1 MQEVYKLC
9 HLKNNSITKIL
20 VFIGIQEVDLNE
32 LYRKD
37 PNHETFNGIFTEQ
50 ERIDYKEAD
59 IKFVDMR
66 IHLDDT
72 IETIKKKYVLSYP
85 EVKSTYYGLYLFA
98 KTESTLSTLS
108 VYRSLVQNVQS
119 TIERKRLIQ
128 FLLNIDEFD
137 LQTLTYKE
145 EYDYEDLLSL
155 DFTSRETWITTTPVG
170 QTLHAPEG
178 TYPYTHNP
186 FKVIE
191 LEAFLVEHANELLT
205 TTNQT
210 LLMHTSNVY
219 NRTLYVCH
227 VEDVLDYATNHS
239 IEAPSMI
246 SIYYPYLRD
255 KEILSLKSYQSNLE
269 QMRLETQ
276 TMIQDSV
283 WIHNIETINLFSQI
297 STSYSGED
305 FIIYAGIKS
314 GTIIIN
320 PDITYNLPLDVVF
333 KLIHSNVEAPL
344 IKFNPSRKQ
353 ENIYRLYANKI
364 ATDGR
369 HIPYLSKSTI
379 FKLMKQMAGEKQVSV
394 FIQSGEDTMI
404 LSFFD
409 TGRLEISVDF
419 NHVKP
424 LDDMNTIIA
433 THCNPIIEMVSNY
446 LEQRGYTMR
455 IFEDV
460 YKSYVGIENVQ
471 YRIETTL
478 TKKMRLKPFISCI
491 SSVFNVMGEDEN
503 GTVLRL
509 KKVEHYNEMDS
520 KEAYI
525 VESLNAGVRDVELIK
540 GLIDN
545 FQIKSEEDARGLLVE
560 FVSRQQVVQEAFKN
574 KRFKIKN
581 NPGFL
586 TRMNVEKYTNRLI
599 TNVDGINHIGYFNT
613 IPKYIQALIIMSQGI
628 QNPEFTSSIDTLCK
642 KGPSTSESIT
652 EDLIAP
658 VEEPNFVSAIVFNPT
673 YDASTE
679 PKSNGLLQ
687 MLLGD
692 SDDENTTDEE
702 DDTGG
707 VPTPE
712 TDDLMKDITGMNLSN
727 PNPFSHRLSKRESKL
742 FLTSVG
748 PGYSSYSRSC
758 PSSNRRQ
765 PVILTQSE
773 KDRIDKEHP
782 GSYEHVV
789 SYQSSKDTPKYY
801 YICPRYWSLKDGV
814 SLTQSDVD
822 SRKYGEVIPKK
833 AKEITG
839 NKHIYE
845 FDSSYHRNEKG
856 VYEHTNP
863 GFMKPSKHPDGKCM
877 PCCFKGWDVPA
888 QVKLRQTCE
897 GDDQP
902 VKEVKKKLKLKAIEP
917 EVEKF
922 DEYVKGPEKFPLENG
937 RIGYLPV
944 QIQQFLH
951 IDNKQCQISQINTNV
966 KPNTPCI
973 VRLGVEKSV
982 NQSFIAAIACIY
994 SEMLPDKPVPT
1005 ILQMKVILMDALD
1018 LDVFLTLQNG
1028 NLITIFN
1035 DDKEVNLDNYK
1046 DTSIYKKINTH
1057 IPEELSLLKKI
1068 ISSYENFKRYLND
1081 PDIEIGYEYLWDL
1094 ICFNNDK
1101 LFDKGLN
1108 LVILETKDDDLTG
1121 NVGVI
1126 CPTNHYSMSFF
1137 DVNKKTAILIKR
1149 DNIYEPIVTYEDK
1162 IKQYVIIRRF
1172 SIKYKGI
1179 LPELKLFLDTIKSS
1193 LQDKCT
1199 PLPSRPRVYKF
1210 KKNILFHE
1218 MVHVLKLKKYIIH
1231 SQILNYNG
1239 KVIGLDISKGDLR
1252 GMIPVFPSAMDLSI
1266 SEIQWIDQYKGYS
1279 YKDTLNLLNSVYKE
1293 TKRHIPSAPVIK
1305 VIDDDLIVGIITQ
1318 TNQFVPIN
1326 PPTQDVYGK
1335 DLEILRDID
1344 YLDTDKVV
1352 MQDNTMDEDRIRYIH
1367 RIQLETGFFNTFR
1380 NMVRMQLGMP
1390 KHYKIRNEIE
1400 GIVTDEDKS
1409 YYTKL
1414 REIETKL
1421 HSMTDALVQFIDMD
1435 ETLLQTVDTVIHCNT
1450 LSKSKCSSQPYCL
1463 SKENS
1468 CVLLIPKQNLIT
1480 DIDNSK
1486 MYYGRMTDEIVRYSR
1501 IRSFLFEPTVFLNF
1515 SDVKYNLRDD
1525 EVILVQSLLTQEYF
1539 DDLIPRNHNPYIQ
1552 TTTYE
1557 TTDPLDSERYTHVI
1571 MPTAKSNP
1579 VTCPPPKLM
1588 TLSSKWKRKFP
1599 HESMEL
1605 KFSNDSNICSFDIL
1619 LTILQ
1624 DYDTEVKL
1632 TISDI
1637 RSVLADEYSIL
1648 FEKYS
1653 TTILSIMRTQGKSLM
1668 AHQLNIGRLEIT
1680 DLIVSEHYFITPM
1693 DIWVISRRFLLP
1705 IVLYTSTL
1713 FNENKKNILLYNVS
1727 KTNHYYFIKVPAMKQ
1742 GYIPEYKLL
1751 VYKSK
1756 SLINVASL
1764 TDLRQEITL
1773 QNNSE
1778 DLLVDYLEHYKPK
1791 RKTILVIDR
1800 P

>member
-20 VFIGIQEVDLNE
+20 VFIGTQEVDLNE

-37 PNHETFNGIFTEQ
+37 PTHETFDDIFTEQ
-50 ERIDYKEAD
+50 ERIDYKMAD
-59 IKFVDMR
+59 IQFVYMY

-72 IETIKKKYVLSYP
+72 IETIKKKYILSYP
-85 EVKSTYYGLYLFA
+85 EFKSTYYSLYLFS
-98 KTESTLSTLS
+98 KTETKLSTVS
-108 VYRSLVQNVQS
+108 IYRSLVQNVQS
-119 TIERKRLIQ
+119 TIERNRLIQ
-128 FLLNIDEFD
+128 FLLNIDDFD
-137 LQTLTYKE
+137 VQTLTYKE

-155 DFTSRETWITTTPVG
+155 NFTSRDTWLTTIPIG
-170 QTLHAPEG
+170 QTLHATED
-178 TYPYTHNP
+178 TYPYTYNP
-186 FKVIE
+186 FNVIE
-191 LEAFLVEHANELLT
+191 LETFLVQHANELLS

-210 LLMHTSNVY
+210 LLMHIPNIY
-219 NRTLYVCH
+219 NNTLYVCH
-227 VEDVLDYATNHS
+227 VEDVLDYAMTHS
-239 IEAPSMI
+239 IEATPMI

-269 QMRLETQ
+269 ELRLETQ
-276 TMIQDSV
+276 TMIQDRI
-283 WIHNIETINLFSQI
+283 WLHNIETIDLFTEI
-297 STSYSGED
+297 NTSYSGED
-305 FIIYAGIKS
+305 FIVYAGIKS

-320 PDITYNLPLDVVF
+320 PDITYNLPLDIVF
-333 KLIHSNVEAPL
+333 KLIHSNVEAPF

-364 ATDGR
+364 AADGR
-369 HIPYLSKSTI
+369 RIPYLTKSTI

-394 FIQSGEDTMI
+394 FIQSNEDTMI

-409 TGRLEISVDF
+409 TGRIEIEVDF
-419 NHVKP
+419 NHVKS

-446 LEQRGYTMR
+446 LEQRGYTMH
-455 IFEDV
+455 IFENV
-460 YKSYVGIENVQ
+460 YQSYVSIENVQ

-491 SSVFNVMGEDEN
+491 SSVFNIMGEDEN

-545 FQIKSEEDARGLLVE
+545 YQIKNEEDARGLLVD

-586 TRMNVEKYTNRLI
+586 TRMNVEKYTTRLI

-613 IPKYIQALIIMSQGI
+613 IPKYIQALIIMSQGT
-628 QNPEFTSSIDTLCK
+628 QNPTFNSSIDTLCK
-642 KGPSTSESIT
+642 EDPSTNESIT

-658 VEEPNFVSAIVFNPT
+658 VEEPNVVSAIVFNPT
-673 YDASTE
+673 YDDSTE

-687 MLLGD
+687 MLLD

-707 VPTPE
+707 VATPE
-712 TDDLMKDITGMNLSN
+712 TEDLMKDITGMNLSN
-727 PNPFSHRLSKRESKL
+727 PNPFSERLSKREPKL

-773 KDRIDKEHP
+773 KDIIDKEHP
-782 GSYEHVV
+782 GSYEHVI

-814 SLTQSDVD
+814 SLTQTEVD
-822 SRKYGEVIPKK
+822 SGKYGEVIPKN

-845 FDSSYHRNEKG
+845 FDSNYHRNEKG

-897 GDDQP
+897 GDKPP
-902 VKEVKKKLKLKAIEP
+902 VKEAKKKLKMKAIEP

-944 QIQQFLH
+944 TIQQFLQ

-966 KPNTPCI
+966 KPHTPCI

-1005 ILQMKVILMDALD
+1005 ILQMKVILMDALN
-1018 LDVFLTLQNG
+1018 LDVFITLQNG

-1035 DDKEVNLDNYK
+1035 DDKEINLENYK
-1046 DTSIYKKINTH
+1046 HTSIYKKINTH

-1081 PDIEIGYEYLWDL
+1081 PNIEIGYEYLWDL

-1126 CPTNHYSMSFF
+1126 CPTNQYSTSFF
-1137 DVNKKTAILIKR
+1137 DANKKTALLIKR
-1149 DNIYEPIVTYEDK
+1149 ENIYEPIVTYEDK

-1179 LPELKLFLDTIKSS
+1179 LPELKIFLDTIKSS

-1210 KKNILFHE
+1210 KRNILFHE
-1218 MVHVLKLKKYIIH
+1218 MVHILKLKKYIIH
-1231 SQILNYNG
+1231 FQILNYNG

-1252 GMIPVFPSAMDLSI
+1252 GMIPVFPSAMDLSV

-1279 YKDTLNLLNSVYKE
+1279 YKDTLNLLNIVYKE
-1293 TKRHIPSAPVIK
+1293 TKGHIPSIPVIK

-1318 TNQFVPIN
+1318 TNQFVPID
-1326 PPTQDVYGK
+1326 PPTQDVYGN

-1344 YLDTDKVV
+1344 YLDTNKVV
-1352 MQDNTMDEDRIRYIH
+1352 MQNNTMDEERIRYMH

-1380 NMVRMQLGMP
+1380 NMVRTQLGIP

-1400 GIVTDEDKS
+1400 VIVTDEDKS

-1421 HSMTDALVQFIDMD
+1421 HSMMDSLVQFIDMD
-1435 ETLLQTVDTVIHCNT
+1435 ENLLQEVNSIIHCNT

-1515 SDVKYNLRDD
+1515 SEIKYNLKED

-1557 TTDPLDSERYTHVI
+1557 TTQPLHSERYSNVIIPTTKSVHV
-1571 MPTAKSNP
+1571 S
-1579 VTCPPPKLM
+1579 CPPPKLM
-1588 TLSSKWKRKFP
+1588 TLSSKWKGKFP
-1599 HESMEL
+1599 PESMEL
-1605 KFSNDSNICSFDIL
+1605 KFSNNSNLCSFDIL

-1624 DYDTEVKL
+1624 DYNKDVIL

-1653 TTILSIMRTQGKSLM
+1653 TTILSIMRAQGKSLM
-1668 AHQLNIGRLEIT
+1668 AHQLNIGRVTIT
-1680 DLIVSEHYFITPM
+1680 DLIVSEHYFITPL
-1693 DIWVISRRFLLP
+1693 DIWVITRRFFLP

-1727 KTNHYYFIKVPAMKQ
+1727 KMNHYYFIKVPAMKQ

-1756 SLINVASL
+1756 SLIDVASL
-1764 TDLRQEITL
+1764 TELRQEITL
-1773 QNNSE
+1773 QNTSE
-1778 DLLVDYLEHYKPK
+1778 DLLVKYLEHYKPK
-1791 RKTILVIDR
+1791 RKTLLVV
-1800 P
+1800 

>member
-9 HLKNNSITKIL
+9 HLKNNYITNVL
-20 VFIGIQEVDLNE
+20 VFIGKERQDVDLNE

-37 PNHETFNGIFTEQ
+37 HTHAFFNGIFTEQ
-50 ERIDYKEAD
+50 ERADYKEAD
-59 IKFVDMR
+59 IIFVYMR

-72 IETIKKKYVLSYP
+72 IETIKKKYILSYP

-98 KTESTLSTLS
+98 KTERPMSTIS

-128 FLLNIDEFD
+128 YLLNMDDFD
-137 LQTLTYKE
+137 VQTLPYKE

-155 DFTSRETWITTTPVG
+155 DFTSRETWLTTTPVG
-170 QTLHAPEG
+170 QMLNASEG
-178 TYPYTHNP
+178 TYPYTYNP
-186 FKVIE
+186 FNVIE
-191 LEAFLVEHANELLT
+191 LEPFLVEHSNELLT
-205 TTNQT
+205 TTNQR
-210 LLMHTSNVY
+210 LLMHTTNIY

-227 VEDVLDYATNHS
+227 VEDVFDYATTHS
-239 IEAPSMI
+239 IEVTPMI

-255 KEILSLKSYQSNLE
+255 KDILSLKSYQSNLE
-269 QMRLETQ
+269 QLRLDTQ
-276 TMIQDSV
+276 TMIQDRT
-283 WIHNIETINLFSQI
+283 WLHNIETIDLLTQI
-297 STSYSGED
+297 SSSYSGED
-305 FIIYAGIKS
+305 FIVYAGIKR
-314 GTIIIN
+314 GTIILN

-333 KLIHSNVEAPL
+333 KLIHSNIEAPL

-353 ENIYRLYANKI
+353 ENIYRLYANTI

-369 HIPYLSKSTI
+369 RIPYLPKSTI

-409 TGRLEISVDF
+409 TGRLEITVDF
-419 NHVKP
+419 NEVKP
-424 LDDMNTIIA
+424 LNEMNTIIA

-446 LEQRGYTMR
+446 LQQRGYTLHM
-455 IFEDV
+455 FEDV
-460 YKSYVGIENVQ
+460 YKSHVGIENMQ

-478 TKKMRLKPFISCI
+478 TKKIRLKPFISCI
-491 SSVFNVMGEDEN
+491 SSVFNVMGEDEQ

-545 FQIKSEEDARGLLVE
+545 FQIKSEEDARGLLVD

-586 TRMNVEKYTNRLI
+586 TRMNVEKYTSRLI
-599 TNVDGINHIGYFNT
+599 TNVDGINHIGYLNT
-613 IPKYIQALIIMSQGI
+613 IPDYIQALIIMSQGI
-628 QNPEFTSSIDTLCK
+628 QSPELTSSIDTLCK
-642 KGPSTSESIT
+642 VKTSTSETRT

-679 PKSNGLLQ
+679 PNSNGLLQ

-692 SDDENTTDEE
+692 SDDENTSDEE
-702 DDTGG
+702 DTGG
-707 VPTPE
+707 APIPKT
-712 TDDLMKDITGMNLSN
+712 DLMKDITGMNLSN
-727 PNPFSHRLSKRESKL
+727 PNPFSDRLSKREPKL

-765 PVILTQSE
+765 PVILTQGE

-801 YICPRYWSLKDGV
+801 YICPRYWSLKEGV
-814 SLTQSDVD
+814 SLTQSDVN
-822 SRKYGEVIPKK
+822 SGKYGEVIPKK
-833 AKEITG
+833 AKEIAG

-845 FDSSYHRNEKG
+845 FDGSYHRNEKG
-856 VYEHTNP
+856 EYENTNP

-897 GDDQP
+897 GDQPP

-917 EVEKF
+917 EIEKF

-944 QIQQFLH
+944 KIQQFLH

-994 SEMLPDKPVPT
+994 SERLPDKPVPT
-1005 ILQMKVILMDALD
+1005 ILQMKVILMEALD
-1018 LDVFLTLQNG
+1018 LDIFLTLQNG

-1046 DTSIYKKINTH
+1046 YSSIYKKINTH

-1068 ISSYENFKRYLND
+1068 IGSYENFKRYLND

-1101 LFDKGLN
+1101 LFEKGLN
-1108 LVILETKDDDLTG
+1108 MVILETKDDDLTG
-1121 NVGVI
+1121 NVSVI
-1126 CPTNHYSMSFF
+1126 CPTNHYSTSFF
-1137 DVNKKTAILIKR
+1137 DVNKKTVIFIKR
-1149 DNIYEPIVTYEDK
+1149 ENMYEPIVTYEDK

-1179 LPELKLFLDTIKSS
+1179 LPELKIFLDMIKTS
-1193 LQDKCT
+1193 LQDKCS

-1210 KKNILFHE
+1210 KRNIMVHE
-1218 MVHVLKLKKYIIH
+1218 MVHILKLKKYIIH
-1231 SQILNYNG
+1231 FQILNYNG

-1252 GMIPVFPSAMDLSI
+1252 GMIPVFPSAMDLSM

-1279 YKDTLNLLNSVYKE
+1279 YKHTLNLLNSVYKE
-1293 TKRHIPSAPVIK
+1293 TKGHIPSTPVIK
-1305 VIDDDLIVGIITQ
+1305 VVEDDLIVGIITQ

-1335 DLEILRDID
+1335 DLELLRDVD

-1352 MQDNTMDEDRIRYIH
+1352 SQDNTMDDERIRYMH

-1390 KHYKIRNEIE
+1390 KHYKLRNEIE

-1421 HSMTDALVQFIDMD
+1421 HSMTDTLVQFIDID
-1435 ETLLQTVDTVIHCNT
+1435 ETLLQDVDAVIHCNT
-1450 LSKSKCSSQPYCL
+1450 LSKSKCASQPYCL

-1515 SDVKYNLRDD
+1515 SEVKYNLRED

-1539 DDLIPRNHNPYIQ
+1539 DDLIPRIHNPYIQ

-1557 TTDPLDSERYTHVI
+1557 TTEPLHGERYSNVI
-1571 MPTAKSNP
+1571 TPTIKSNLVP
-1579 VTCPPPKLM
+1579 CPPPKLM
-1588 TLSSKWKRKFP
+1588 TMSSKWKSKFP

-1605 KFSNDSNICSFDIL
+1605 KFSNDSNLCSFDIV

-1624 DYDTEVKL
+1624 DYDKEVIL
-1632 TISDI
+1632 TVSDI

-1653 TTILSIMRTQGKSLM
+1653 KSILSIMRAQGKSIM
-1668 AHQLNIGRLEIT
+1668 AHQLNIGRVTIT
-1680 DLIVSEHYFITPM
+1680 DLIVSDHYFITPL

-1713 FNENKKNILLYNVS
+1713 FVENKKNILLYNVS
-1727 KTNHYYFIKVPAMKQ
+1727 KTNDYYFIKVPAMKQ
-1742 GYIPEYKLL
+1742 GYSLGHKLL

-1764 TDLRQEITL
+1764 PDLLQEITL
-1773 QNNSE
+1773 QNTSE